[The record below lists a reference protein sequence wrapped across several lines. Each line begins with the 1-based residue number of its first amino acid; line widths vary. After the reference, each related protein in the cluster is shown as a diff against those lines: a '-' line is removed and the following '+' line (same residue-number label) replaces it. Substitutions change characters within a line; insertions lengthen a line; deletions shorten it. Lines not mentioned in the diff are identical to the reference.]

1 MECCSVVEGDLIGK
15 TLSMWFHLIRLITLL
30 CYWGIYL
37 LVVYLGIITWGV
49 VTSRWSYRLSQS
61 LRPGPPRNWVF
72 QKFPRGGPQR
82 HPLSQAVLALSGF
95 ISSNIRVVWMH
106 IPLCLLSYTVK
117 ESISYQYIEQKRG
130 FSCRNVL
137 SLHESQLSLMSVS
150 IITRSLTCFL
160 VV

>member
-1 MECCSVVEGDLIGK
+1 MECCSVVETDLIGK

-72 QKFPRGGPQR
+72 PKVPTRGPPKASPQPGCPGTQR
-82 HPLSQAVLALSGF
+82 FYLIKYQGSLNAHTFVPPFLHSERKHF
-95 ISSNIRVVWMH
+95 IPVH
-106 IPLCLLSYTVK
+106 
-117 ESISYQYIEQKRG
+117 
-130 FSCRNVL
+130 
-137 SLHESQLSLMSVS
+137 
-150 IITRSLTCFL
+150 
-160 VV
+160 